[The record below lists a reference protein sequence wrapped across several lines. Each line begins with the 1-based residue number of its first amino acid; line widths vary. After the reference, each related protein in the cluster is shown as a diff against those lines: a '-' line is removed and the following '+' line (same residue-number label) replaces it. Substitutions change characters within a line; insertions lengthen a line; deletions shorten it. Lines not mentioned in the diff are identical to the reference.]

1 MRVLSVTAICLLAG
15 LAWGSAAAD
24 QRDQRLEVLFG
35 ELKGELAL
43 PEAQQIER
51 EIWRIWYEH
60 EDSAVVQLMRQG
72 QSAMARRDFLA
83 AQRAFDQVV
92 RIVPDFAEGW
102 NARAT
107 LFYLMGRYPASL
119 ADIEATLKLEPRHF
133 GALAGRG
140 LVYSALEEWERA
152 LDSFEAALA
161 VNPHMPGTQRNAEMI
176 RRDLEQRDI

>member
-1 MRVLSVTAICLLAG
+1 MRLFSLTALCFLAA
-15 LAWGSAAAD
+15 LAWGPAAAD
-24 QRDQRLEVLFG
+24 QRDQRLEGLFA
-35 ELKGELAL
+35 ELKGDLAL
-43 PEAQQIER
+43 PEAQQVER

-60 EDSAVVQLMRQG
+60 DDGAVVQLMRQG
-72 QSAMARRDFLA
+72 QGAMARRDFRA

-119 ADIEATLKLEPRHF
+119 ADIDATLKLEPRHF

-140 LVYSALEEWERA
+140 LVYSALEQWEKA
-152 LDSFEAALA
+152 LDSFEAALD
-161 VNPHMPGTQRNAEMI
+161 VNPHMPGTQHNAEMI